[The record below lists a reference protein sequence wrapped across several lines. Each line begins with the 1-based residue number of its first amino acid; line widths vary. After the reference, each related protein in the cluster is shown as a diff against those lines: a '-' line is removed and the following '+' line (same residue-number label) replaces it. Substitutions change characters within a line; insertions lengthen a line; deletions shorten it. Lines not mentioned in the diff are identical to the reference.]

1 MDESLAHLVAG
12 VTAGVATS
20 GVLHPF
26 DLIKI
31 RLQVQDAPPS
41 ATTTTTP
48 PGARTTHYRG
58 AIHALRTIV
67 KEEGVRALYRG
78 VSPSMLANGVAWG
91 SYFYLYNFLKTAA
104 RSDNE
109 DEQLSHVMHLS
120 LATIAGMATMTIS
133 NPLWVLK
140 TRMCLETLPLTQSS
154 PGITASLRQ
163 LYAKEG
169 MAGLYRVSAT
179 YRRAA
184 DAIFCIHCL
193 FQRGGKE
200 WLCPHKSYTYW
211 LFAHPLTMLFHIGVF
226 IHDCSCLK
234 CQGILPGYVGT
245 THGGFQFMAYE
256 ELKRILNERKDRPPN
271 AKLSTPEY
279 LGAAMASKVFAGLVT
294 YPYQIVRTRQQKAGI
309 GELKSLGSLDIIKE
323 VYHRNGAAGFY
334 RGLRPYLVR
343 VMPATC
349 STFLIYEQLQHF
361 LT

>member
-169 MAGLYRVSAT
+169 MAGLYR
-179 YRRAA
+179 
-184 DAIFCIHCL
+184 
-193 FQRGGKE
+193 
-200 WLCPHKSYTYW
+200 
-211 LFAHPLTMLFHIGVF
+211 
-226 IHDCSCLK
+226 
-234 CQGILPGYVGT
+234 GILPGYVGT